1 MLGKKNQEILV
12 DDSLVGG
19 VIAFDRLAKINKTNK
34 TLKKA
39 FLLSMGLNITAIT
52 SVMLLLP
59 LKQNDVFVY
68 SANSYTG
75 AYDIVEYANAKQSIK
90 NIDSFVE
97 RDTQRFVSLL
107 FGYDKN
113 TLNERKDQL
122 MQYCDVSFQPKAM
135 NIFNHNI
142 EQFVDKVKA
151 EALIS
156 SSVRKIKL
164 KNNPLTRLTFFITIK
179 ISPESMENYEAI
191 LKKQVTLYYDFASG
205 NASKENLL
213 INPSAFKVYDVEIT
227 DLENEQT
234 TSDILKKLKETE
246 TNNRKEKNENY

>member
-1 MLGKKNQEILV
+1 MLGKKNQEILI

-19 VIAFDRLAKINKTNK
+19 VIAFDKLAKINKTNK
-34 TLKKA
+34 TIKKA
-39 FLLSMGLNITAIT
+39 FLVSMGLNIIAIT

-59 LKQNDVFVY
+59 LKQNNVFVY
-68 SANSYTG
+68 STNGYTG
-75 AYDIVEYANAKQSIK
+75 AYDIVEYADAKKSIK

-97 RDTQRFVSLL
+97 RDTQSFISLL
-107 FGYDKN
+107 FGYNKN

-135 NIFNHNI
+135 RIFNHNI

-151 EALIS
+151 EAIIS
-156 SSVRKIKL
+156 SSVRKIKV
-164 KNNPLTRLTFFITIK
+164 KNSPLTRLTFFITIK
-179 ISPESMENYEAI
+179 ISPESMENYEMT
-191 LKKQVTLYYDFASG
+191 LRKQVTLYYDYASG

-213 INPSAFKVYDVEIT
+213 INPSAFKVFDVEVT

-234 TSDILKKLKETE
+234 TNDILKKIKEAE
-246 TNNRKEKNENY
+246 TKNREVESENF